1 MPQEIQ
7 PARLLRARRR
17 RDKRRLAR
25 QRDRLHAAAGTSLE
39 LRTCGEPLSLC
50 AQDADS
56 ATLPRFSAVAY
67 TGGLMHPKLAIAWNG
82 PVVIDL
88 AGLVASAVNPL
99 HRDHDESKPVGHS
112 IAVDNDGTRLV
123 CSGVFSVPSDDTTE
137 IIQGARNGFP
147 WRPSVGVK
155 IQQYTTL
162 QAGQTVRVNGR
173 TIEGPVLLVTRST
186 LKEISLVT
194 IPGDDSA
201 TIQIAASL
209 QQPTPPMPTFEAYC
223 AGLGVDPAAASPELL
238 QALQVAYS
246 EAIEPESEPAPPAPL
261 PGMDAGGGAPAP
273 APAAPLA
280 SSAPAPSPTPSEDP
294 EKKPAM
300 ANAHSSVDL
309 TAAQVRDQLAT
320 ELERSNQIR
329 DLCARLNVG
338 NVMVDGKEVDLAAHA
353 VRSGWTLDQTELAA
367 RRQSDLEA
375 TRESRP
381 RGPAI
386 HSTSPAARQDLASVQ
401 AGLLLRAGTN
411 LESPQF
417 ENRWVKAKL
426 PGWLQAGINDPVRQ
440 RAMDNAHKMSDL
452 SLVDGCRLA
461 LQARGHDVP
470 SGRMDMI
477 QASFSTG
484 SAAAL
489 FGATI
494 GATMLDSY
502 AEVDDFSAE
511 WCKEGENPDL
521 EQHNRN
527 RTEAAQSLQYHPPG
541 GEAPHTGRVVTS
553 EPAQVYRFSRQMK
566 IDEADVLGDNFGKFK
581 DTPRDFG
588 QAAGRVRPNMVATV
602 LLNNANL
609 STTGRALFNTTDG
622 NMTASGKAL
631 ARGTLS
637 EMIGLI
643 ARRRDGD
650 AFLNLQMKWLILPPE
665 LFDTAVQLCYSVVLS
680 NDSGGGEMNPL
691 KTYGI
696 KPIREPRLSL
706 GMNHPITGAS
716 LAGSATQYYGVAGAS
731 NTIEVTYLQ
740 GAGRTPVVRS
750 ETLTGGE
757 FGMVIDV
764 RHYVGAT
771 ALDWRGFHRFNA

>member
-1 MPQEIQ
+1 M
-7 PARLLRARRR
+7 
-17 RDKRRLAR
+17 
-25 QRDRLHAAAGTSLE
+25 
-39 LRTCGEPLSLC
+39 
-50 AQDADS
+50 DS
-56 ATLPRFSAVAY
+56 DGTLPRFSAVAY
-67 TGGLMHPKLAIAWNG
+67 TGGLMNPKLAIAWNG

-123 CSGVFSVPSDDTTE
+123 CSGVFSVPSTDTTE

-155 IQQYTTL
+155 IEQYTTL
-162 QAGQTVRVNGR
+162 QAGQSVRVNGR

-201 TIQIAASL
+201 TIQIAASNA
-209 QQPTPPMPTFEAYC
+209 QTPMPMSFTDYVVSL
-223 AGLGVDPAAASPELL
+223 GLDPASVSPELL

-246 EAIEPESEPAPPAPL
+246 EAIEPEPVPAPPVSP
-261 PGMDAGGGAPAP
+261 PGMDAGDDYDDPAKP
-273 APAAPLA
+273 QL
-280 SSAPAPSPTPSEDP
+280 SSMQSAPPTSDDP

-300 ANAHSSVDL
+300 AAAHSSVDL
-309 TAAQVRDQLAT
+309 TASQIRNQLAV
-320 ELERSNQIR
+320 EVERSNTIR
-329 DLCARLNVG
+329 DLCARHNVKE
-338 NVMVDGKEVDLAAHA
+338 VMIDGKHVDLAAHA
-353 VRSGWTLDQTELAA
+353 IREGWTSDQTELAA
-367 RRQSDLEA
+367 RRHADLEA

-381 RGPAI
+381 RGPAV

-417 ENRWVKAKL
+417 DNRWVKAKL

-440 RAMDNAHKMSDL
+440 RAMDNAHHMSDL
-452 SLVDGCRLA
+452 SLVDACRLA

-470 SGRMDMI
+470 VGRMDMI

-527 RTEAAQSLQYHPPG
+527 RTEAAQSLAYHPPG
-541 GEAPHTGRVVTS
+541 GEAPHTGRTVTS

-609 STTGRALFNTTDG
+609 STTGRALFNATDA
-622 NMTASGKAL
+622 NTATGKAL

-650 AFLNLQMKWLILPPE
+650 AFLNLQMKWLLVPPE
-665 LFDTAVQLCYSVVLS
+665 LFDTALQLCYSVTIS
-680 NDSGGGEMNPL
+680 NDGGAGEMNPI

-716 LAGSATQYYGVAGAS
+716 LSGSATQYYGVAGAA

-750 ETLTGGE
+750 ENLTGGE

-771 ALDWRGFHRFNA
+771 ALDWRGFHRFSS

>member
-50 AQDADS
+50 AQDAND

-67 TGGLMHPKLAIAWNG
+67 TGGLMHPKLALAWNG

-155 IQQYTTL
+155 IQQYTTI
-162 QAGQTVRVNGR
+162 QAGQSVRVNGR

-209 QQPTPPMPTFEAYC
+209 NAQTPMPTFEAYC
-223 AGLGVDPAAASPELL
+223 AGLGVDPAAASPELIL
-238 QALQVAYS
+238 ALQTAYAES
-246 EAIEPESEPAPPAPL
+246 IESAADPAPPAPL

-273 APAAPLA
+273 ALAAPLA

-300 ANAHSSVDL
+300 ATAHSHVDL

-353 VRSGWTLDQTELAA
+353 VRSGWSLDQTELAA

-386 HSTSPAARQDLASVQ
+386 HSTSPAARQDLDSLQ
-401 AGLLLRAGTN
+401 AGLLLRAGCN
-411 LESPQF
+411 LESPRF

-426 PGWLQAGINDPVRQ
+426 PGWLQAGVNDPTRQ

-452 SLVDGCRLA
+452 SLVDACRLS
-461 LQARGHDVP
+461 LQARGIDIP
-470 SGRMDMI
+470 AGRMDMI

-489 FGATI
+489 FGSTI
-494 GATMLDSY
+494 GATMLESY
-502 AEVDDFSAE
+502 AEVDDFSAG

-527 RTEAAQSLQYHPPG
+527 RTVAAQSLGFHPVG
-541 GEAPHTGRVVTS
+541 GEAPHTGRTVTS
-553 EPAQVYRFSRQMK
+553 EKAQVYRFSRQMK

-588 QAAGRVRPNMVATV
+588 LAAGRVRPDMVASV
-602 LLNNANL
+602 LLANPNL
-609 STTGRALFNTTDG
+609 VTTGRALFNTTDA
-622 NMTASGKAL
+622 NTVASGKAL
-631 ARGTLS
+631 ARATLS
-637 EMIGLI
+637 EMIASI
-643 ARRRDGD
+643 RKRRDGD
-650 AFLNLQMKWLILPPE
+650 AILDLPVTHVIVPPD
-665 LFDTAVQLCYSVVLS
+665 LLDTLVQLCYSVVIS
-680 NDSGGGEMNPL
+680 NDSGAGEMNPL

-696 KPIREPRLSL
+696 TPVSEPRLAL
-706 GMNHPITGAS
+706 GMNHPVTNAS
-716 LAGSATQYYGVAGAS
+716 LAGSVTQYYGVS
-731 NTIEVTYLQ
+731 NKAHTIEVTYLQ
-740 GAGRTPVVRS
+740 GAGRTPVVRT
-750 ETLTGGE
+750 ETLVGGE
-757 FGMVIDV
+757 FGMVVDV
-764 RHYVGAT
+764 RHYIGAI

>member
-1 MPQEIQ
+1 MPQKIN

-17 RDKRRLAR
+17 RDKRQAAR
-25 QRDRLHAAAGTSLE
+25 QRDRLHAAAGNSLE

-50 AQDADS
+50 AQDAADG
-56 ATLPRFSAVAY
+56 ALPRFSAVAY
-67 TGGLMHPKLAIAWNG
+67 TGGLMNPKLAIAWNG

-123 CSGVFSVPSDDTTE
+123 CSGVFSVPSNDTTE
-137 IIQGARNGFP
+137 IIEGARNGFP

-162 QAGQTVRVNGR
+162 QAGQSVRVNGR
-173 TIEGPVLLVTRST
+173 TIDGPVLLVTRST

-209 QQPTPPMPTFEAYC
+209 NAQTPMPTFESYC
-223 AGLGVDPAAASPELL
+223 ASLGVDPAAASPELL

-246 EAIEPESEPAPPAPL
+246 EAIEPESPAPPAPM
-261 PGMDAGGGAPAP
+261 PGMDAGSGAPAP
-273 APAAPLA
+273 APAAPMQSGYSKPEEEMKPMAA
-280 SSAPAPSPTPSEDP
+280 SSSA
-294 EKKPAM
+294 
-300 ANAHSSVDL
+300 VDL
-309 TAAQVRDQLAT
+309 AATEVRNQLAI
-320 ELERSNQIR
+320 ELERSNSIR

-338 NVMVDGKEVDLAAHA
+338 TVMVDGKEVDLAAHA
-353 VRSGWTLDQTELAA
+353 VRSGWSLDQTELAA

-401 AGLLLRAGTN
+401 AGLLLRAGCN

-426 PGWLQAGINDPVRQ
+426 PGWLQAGINDPTRQ

-527 RTEAAQSLQYHPPG
+527 RTEAAQSLAYHPPG
-541 GEAPHTGRVVTS
+541 GEAPHTGRTVTS

-609 STTGRALFNTTDG
+609 STTGRALFNATDA
-622 NMTASGKAL
+622 NTATGKAL

-650 AFLNLQMKWLILPPE
+650 AFLNLQMKWLIVPPE
-665 LFDTAVQLCYSVVLS
+665 LFDTALQLCYSVTIS
-680 NDSGGGEMNPL
+680 NDGGAGEMNPI

-716 LAGSATQYYGVAGAS
+716 LSGSATQYYGVAGAA

-757 FGMVIDV
+757 FGLVVDV

-771 ALDWRGFHRFNA
+771 ALDWRGFHRFSS

>member
-1 MPQEIQ
+1 MPQKIN

-17 RDKRRLAR
+17 RDKRQAAR
-25 QRDRLHAAAGTSLE
+25 QRDRLHAAAGNSLE

-50 AQDADS
+50 AMDS
-56 ATLPRFSAVAY
+56 DGTLPRFSAVAY
-67 TGGLMHPKLAIAWNG
+67 TGGLMNPKLAIAWNG

-99 HRDHDESKPVGHS
+99 HRDHDEGKPVGHS

-123 CSGVFSVPSDDTTE
+123 CSGVFSVPSTDTTE
-137 IIQGARNGFP
+137 IIEGARNGFP

-162 QAGQTVRVNGR
+162 QAGQSVRVNGR

-209 QQPTPPMPTFEAYC
+209 QQPTPSMPTFEAYC
-223 AGLGVDPAAASPELL
+223 ASLGVDPAAASPELL
-238 QALQVAYS
+238 KALQVAYS
-246 EAIEPESEPAPPAPL
+246 EAIEPESEPAPPAPM
-261 PGMDAGGGAPAP
+261 PGMDAGSGAPAP
-273 APAAPLA
+273 APAAPMQSGYSQPDEEMKPMAA
-280 SSAPAPSPTPSEDP
+280 SS
-294 EKKPAM
+294 
-300 ANAHSSVDL
+300 NVDL
-309 TAAQVRDQLAT
+309 TAAQVRDQLAI
-320 ELERSNQIR
+320 ELERSNSIR

-338 NVMVDGKEVDLAAHA
+338 TVMVDGKEVDLAAHA
-353 VRSGWTLDQTELAA
+353 VRSGWSLDQTELAA

-401 AGLLLRAGTN
+401 AGLLLRAGCN

-470 SGRMDMI
+470 VGRMDMI

-527 RTEAAQSLQYHPPG
+527 RTEAAQSLAYHPPG
-541 GEAPHTGRVVTS
+541 GEAPHTGRTVTS

-566 IDEADVLGDNFGKFK
+566 IDEADVLGDNFSKFR

-609 STTGRALFNTTDG
+609 TTTGRALFNATDA
-622 NMTASGKAL
+622 NTATGKAL

-650 AFLNLQMKWLILPPE
+650 AFLNLQMKWLIVPPE
-665 LFDTAVQLCYSVVLS
+665 LFDTALQLCYSVTIS
-680 NDSGGGEMNPL
+680 NDSGAGEMNPI

-716 LAGSATQYYGVAGAS
+716 LSGSATQYYGVAGAA

-757 FGMVIDV
+757 FGLVVDV

-771 ALDWRGFHRFNA
+771 ALDWRGFHRFAS

>member
-1 MPQEIQ
+1 MPKSITSH
-7 PARLLRARRR
+7 ARLVRARRR
-17 RDKRRLAR
+17 RDKRRAAR
-25 QRDRLHAAAGTSLE
+25 HRDRLHAAHGTSLE
-39 LRTCGEPLSLC
+39 LRTAGEPLSLC
-50 AQDADS
+50 AEDAS
-56 ATLPRFSAVAY
+56 TALPRFTAVAY

-112 IAVDNDGTRLV
+112 VAVDNDGTRLV
-123 CSGVFSVPSDDTTE
+123 CSGVFSIASEDTTE
-137 IIQGARNGFP
+137 IVSGARNGFP

-155 IQQYTTL
+155 ILQYTTL
-162 QAGQTVRVNGR
+162 SAGQTANVNGR
-173 TIEGPVLLVTRST
+173 VIEGPVLLVTRSQ

-209 QQPTPPMPTFEAYC
+209 NAQSLMPTFEAYC
-223 AGLGVDPAAASPELL
+223 ASLGVDPAAASPELL
-238 QALQVAYS
+238 KALQTVYA
-246 EAIEPESEPAPPAPL
+246 EAIEPKTEPAPVPPVPS
-261 PGMDAGGGAPAP
+261 PGMDAGGGYEEPAKPQLSSMQSAPPAP
-273 APAAPLA
+273 
-280 SSAPAPSPTPSEDP
+280 EDP

-300 ANAHSSVDL
+300 AAAHSTVDL
-309 TAAQVRDQLAT
+309 TASHIRNQLAA
-320 ELERSNQIR
+320 EVERSNAIR
-329 DLCARLNVG
+329 DLCAKHGANE
-338 NVMVDGKEVDLAAHA
+338 VMIDGKNVDLAAHA
-353 VRSGWTLDQTELAA
+353 IREGWTVDQTELTA
-367 RRQSDLEA
+367 RRQADLEA
-375 TRESRP
+375 TRDSRP

-386 HSTSPAARQDLASVQ
+386 HSTSPSARQDLASVQ

-417 ENRWVKAKL
+417 DNRWVKAKL

-440 RAMDNAHKMSDL
+440 RAMDNAHHMSDL
-452 SLVDGCRLA
+452 SLVDACRLA

-470 SGRMDMI
+470 VGRMDMI
-477 QASFSTG
+477 QASFSSG

-527 RTEAAQSLQYHPPG
+527 RTEAAQSLAYHPPG
-541 GEAPHTGRVVTS
+541 GEAPHTGRTVTS

-609 STTGRALFNTTDG
+609 KTTGRALFNVTDG

-650 AFLNLQMKWLILPPE
+650 AFLNLQMKWLIVPPE
-665 LFDTAVQLCYSVVLS
+665 LFDTALQLCYSVTIS
-680 NDSGGGEMNPL
+680 NDSGAGDMNPI

-706 GMNHPITGAS
+706 GMTHPITGAS
-716 LAGSATQYYGVAGAS
+716 LSGSATQYYGVAGAS

-750 ETLTGGE
+750 ENLTGGE

-771 ALDWRGFHRFNA
+771 ALDWRGFHRFSA